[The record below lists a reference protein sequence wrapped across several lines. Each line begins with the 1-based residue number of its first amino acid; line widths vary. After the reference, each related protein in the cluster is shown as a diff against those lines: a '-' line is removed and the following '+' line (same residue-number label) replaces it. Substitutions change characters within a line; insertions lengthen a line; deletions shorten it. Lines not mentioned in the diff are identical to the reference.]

1 MKCAWL
7 ERLQELFELFGLWV
21 IGLFDPD
28 EPTDLGETLLVLMG
42 WLAVAFRVFV
52 LAGLATYGAWLLAV
66 EVFFRGWL

>member
-1 MKCAWL
+1 MKRTWM
-7 ERLQELFELFGLWV
+7 ESLQELFELLALWV

-52 LAGLATYGAWLLAV
+52 LAGLVTYGIWLLAV
-66 EVFFRGWL
+66 EVYFRGWL